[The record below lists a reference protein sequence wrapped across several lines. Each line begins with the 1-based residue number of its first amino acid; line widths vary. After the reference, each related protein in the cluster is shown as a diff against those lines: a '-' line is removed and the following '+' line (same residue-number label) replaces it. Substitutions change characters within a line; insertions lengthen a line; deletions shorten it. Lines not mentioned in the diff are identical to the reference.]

1 MKKKEI
7 VIMKQDKGRGVVIMD
22 RTKYIDKCLRMLQTP
37 QFTKL
42 DTDPTKTT
50 ERKVQNLLRKIKAQL
65 PDGIYKKLY
74 PSGSQPGLFYGLAK
88 VHKLKEGEGVGQLP
102 IRPIISNIN
111 TATYDLAKFLA
122 KLLSPLNKSEYT
134 ISSTDRLLETLKGK
148 SVPPNHKM
156 VSFDVTSLFTNVP
169 LEYTIDIILRRIY
182 DEKEIRTNIP
192 KKDMKTLLLL
202 CMKNVHFSFND
213 QLYKQVDLSLIHI

>member
-1 MKKKEI
+1 M
-7 VIMKQDKGRGVVIMD
+7 
-22 RTKYIDKCLRMLQTP
+22 
-37 QFTKL
+37 
-42 DTDPTKTT
+42 
-50 ERKVQNLLRKIKAQL
+50 
-65 PDGIYKKLY
+65 
-74 PSGSQPGLFYGLAK
+74 
-88 VHKLKEGEGVGQLP
+88 GQLP

-134 ISSTDRLLETLKGK
+134 ISSTDHLLETLEGK
-148 SVPPNHKM
+148 SVPPNHKI

-202 CMKNVHFSFND
+202 CTKNVHFSFND
-213 QLYKQVDLSLIHI
+213 